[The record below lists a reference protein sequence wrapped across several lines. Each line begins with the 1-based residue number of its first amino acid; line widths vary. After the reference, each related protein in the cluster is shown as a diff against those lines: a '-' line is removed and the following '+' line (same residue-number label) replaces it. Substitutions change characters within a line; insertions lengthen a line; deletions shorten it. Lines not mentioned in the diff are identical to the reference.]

1 MSRGRLQQAD
11 TCLHWAE
18 QGVLPADALQRI
30 ESHQPLRAQVSDW
43 ERLLGQILLLAGVLL
58 LVSGVIF
65 FFAWNWASM
74 ARGYKL
80 ALALGV
86 LSAFVFSARVTAG
99 RALVQQSMLLGACL
113 MTGALLALIGQT
125 YQSGADIWQLFAVW
139 ALLIL
144 PWAWHSAS
152 RACWLLVWVLINLA
166 LWRYFSHSIVWRL
179 FNRWEPQDA
188 MLWIALSNLAVLL
201 LFEGRGLRWFALE
214 SRLMQRLSALVL
226 LGCLGAGGI
235 LVWWDSGFVLLTV
248 LLALVLLLGMPFY
261 RWIRPDLSILAVQS
275 FTLIAVATSC
285 LAWLLEKTQ
294 AYILLN
300 SLGLFVIG
308 TSALVSI
315 WLHRLHKEGL

>member
-1 MSRGRLQQAD
+1 MNRERLQQAD

-18 QGVLPADALQRI
+18 QGVLPVDALERI
-30 ESHQPLRAQVSDW
+30 ESQQPLRAQVADW
-43 ERLLGQILLLAGVLL
+43 ERLLGQVLLLAGVLL

-65 FFAWNWASM
+65 FFAWNWASL

-86 LSAFVFSARVTAG
+86 LIAFIAG
-99 RALVQQSMLLGACL
+99 AWLTVGRPLVQQTMLLGACL
-113 MTGALLALIGQT
+113 MTGALLALIGQV

-144 PWAWHSAS
+144 PWTWYSAS
-152 RACWLLVWVLINLA
+152 RACWLLLWVLLNLA
-166 LWRYFSHSIVWRL
+166 LWRYFSYSMVWRL
-179 FNRWEPQDA
+179 FNPWQPQDA

-201 LFEGRGLRWFALE
+201 LFEGLGRSWFALE

-235 LVWWDSGFVLLTV
+235 LVWWDSVFILLAALLSLV
-248 LLALVLLLGMPFY
+248 LLAGMPFY
-261 RWIRPDLSILAVQS
+261 RWIRPDLSILALQS
-275 FTLIAVATSC
+275 FTLIAVTTSG
-285 LAWLLEKTQ
+285 LAWLLENIQT
-294 AYILLN
+294 YVLLN

-308 TSALVSI
+308 SSALVSI
-315 WLHRLHKEGL
+315 WLHRLHREGL